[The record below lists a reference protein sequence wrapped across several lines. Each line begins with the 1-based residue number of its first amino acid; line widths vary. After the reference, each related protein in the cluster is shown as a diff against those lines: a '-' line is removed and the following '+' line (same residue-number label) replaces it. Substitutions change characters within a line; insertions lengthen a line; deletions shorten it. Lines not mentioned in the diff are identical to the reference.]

1 MKYLIKAKNYL
12 NKFCRQ
18 GQIIIL
24 ESTTYPGTCEEIF
37 KPVLDKF
44 VLGKGVFLGYSP
56 EREDPG
62 NKKF

>member
-44 VLGKGVFLGYSP
+44 VGEAIFGLLTRKT
-56 EREDPG
+56 
-62 NKKF
+62 